1 MARSALLN
9 IMVNAALKA
18 GRGLIRDFG
27 EVENLQVSRKG
38 PADFVSVADQR
49 AEKVV
54 RDELMK
60 ARPTYSFLME
70 EGGEIQG
77 TDGMHRWIIDPLDGT
92 TNFLHAIPIFA
103 TAIALERNGE
113 IVASVIYNPV
123 MDELYTAE
131 KGNGAWHNN
140 RRLRVAS
147 RRHLAEAVV
156 STGIKL
162 TGKPTDAVALRQVAT
177 VTPAV
182 AGIRRS
188 GSISIDLAWLA
199 AGRFDA
205 LWEDRLAPWDVAP
218 GLIMVKEAGGFASD
232 FSGGANMVDKGEI
245 IAGNEMLQAALLKTI
260 QSVS

>member
-18 GRGLIRDFG
+18 GKGLIRDFG

-38 PADFVSVADQR
+38 PADFVSVADKR

-70 EGGEIQG
+70 ESGEIKG
-77 TDGMHRWIIDPLDGT
+77 TDGMHRWIIDPIDGT

-103 TAIALERNGE
+103 VAIALERNGE
-113 IVASVIYNPV
+113 IVASVVYNPV

-131 KGNGAWHNN
+131 KGNGAWQNN

-147 RRHLAEAVV
+147 RKHLADALVV
-156 STGIKL
+156 TGINSQGRAL
-162 TGKPTDAVALRQVAT
+162 DTLQLRQLAHI
-177 VTPAV
+177 TPAV

-188 GSISIDLAWLA
+188 GSIAIDMAWLA
-199 AGRFDA
+199 SGRFDGV
-205 LWEDRLAPWDVAP
+205 WEAGLKPWDVAP
-218 GLIMVKEAGGFASD
+218 GLLLVREAGGFVSD
-232 FSGGANMVDKGEI
+232 YSGGTDAVAKGEVV
-245 IAGNEMLQAALLKTI
+245 AGNEHIHAALLKSI
-260 QSVS
+260 KSVE